1 MGQISTFNSLFSF
14 YSSFQSPPN
23 SRNTNFHKHVH
34 LNASPT
40 GRLNIAIARKKS
52 CRRAL
57 QMAKGYQG
65 GGSVQG
71 PGATGVQRKETEAG
85 VRERVARTGPRGQGT
100 G

>member
-1 MGQISTFNSLFSF
+1 
-14 YSSFQSPPN
+14 
-23 SRNTNFHKHVH
+23 
-34 LNASPT
+34 
-40 GRLNIAIARKKS
+40 
-52 CRRAL
+52 
-57 QMAKGYQG
+57 MAKGYQG